1 MKYRC
6 WDVEM
11 HEETD
16 GMEIG
21 EIDDAHTPQ
30 EAAEKFCERRFSSD
44 SYPQHRVIR
53 VLALDLKDFNV
64 ETRNSPEFHATEKR

>member
-6 WDVEM
+6 WDVER

-16 GMEIG
+16 GAEFG
-21 EIDDAHTPQ
+21 EIEAVTHAD
-30 EAAEKFCERRFSSD
+30 AAEKFCERRFSSD